1 MYNHL
6 ISLTWVSY
14 TMDLQRSDQADISQ
28 FYNGYTRTASDLQ
41 GIIQYYCTTVFY
53 NTASHITKGEG
64 CTKHP
69 HEIHNTFTTSVVF
82 CNTNL
87 ETTGGALVLESEH
100 ERKSPPIRPFVDLA
114 LTPPFILQSLAC
126 RPPAIGAGTS
136 CPTDRLPFRRRRRV
150 VREMPKAPMMRPL
163 PRTTLRP
170 LPPTAR
176 TTTSPTTTSRLL
188 AVRRVARVL
197 ALVGAAVSQPPVR
210 RRPSRP
216 RSSVS
221 LAR

>member
-87 ETTGGALVLESEH
+87 ETTGVRDKTIHLLLHRIPRHADLEVISRPNAISSTHRAAGGSE
-100 ERKSPPIRPFVDLA
+100 
-114 LTPPFILQSLAC
+114 
-126 RPPAIGAGTS
+126 
-136 CPTDRLPFRRRRRV
+136 RRR
-150 VREMPKAPMMRPL
+150 M
-163 PRTTLRP
+163 
-170 LPPTAR
+170 
-176 TTTSPTTTSRLL
+176 SD
-188 AVRRVARVL
+188 
-197 ALVGAAVSQPPVR
+197 
-210 RRPSRP
+210 
-216 RSSVS
+216 
-221 LAR
+221 

>member
-82 CNTNL
+82 CNTKL
-87 ETTGGALVLESEH
+87 ETTGAQPGVVGCHLQKICKCHTNQVLHRNNATHCLWQEGESGTRASQL
-100 ERKSPPIRPFVDLA
+100 ER
-114 LTPPFILQSLAC
+114 
-126 RPPAIGAGTS
+126 
-136 CPTDRLPFRRRRRV
+136 
-150 VREMPKAPMMRPL
+150 VREL
-163 PRTTLRP
+163 
-170 LPPTAR
+170 
-176 TTTSPTTTSRLL
+176 
-188 AVRRVARVL
+188 
-197 ALVGAAVSQPPVR
+197 
-210 RRPSRP
+210 
-216 RSSVS
+216 
-221 LAR
+221 

>member
-82 CNTNL
+82 CNTKL
-87 ETTGGALVLESEH
+87 ETTGA
-100 ERKSPPIRPFVDLA
+100 
-114 LTPPFILQSLAC
+114 Q
-126 RPPAIGAGTS
+126 
-136 CPTDRLPFRRRRRV
+136 
-150 VREMPKAPMMRPL
+150 
-163 PRTTLRP
+163 
-170 LPPTAR
+170 
-176 TTTSPTTTSRLL
+176 
-188 AVRRVARVL
+188 
-197 ALVGAAVSQPPVR
+197 
-210 RRPSRP
+210 
-216 RSSVS
+216 
-221 LAR
+221 